1 MGIGNR
7 IRNAVNALVR
17 PTADLNDEKLLEWLG
32 INTKDKKL
40 TGEVTYYTC
49 LKMLSETMGKL
60 PLKYYQETER
70 GKIRADPDDITRLL
84 TIRPNKIMTPTTL
97 WTATEMN
104 CQHYGNGYIWMRGEF
119 TRDGTYGG
127 AYTIYDIWPMQSCY
141 VTVLMD
147 DIGVFGGK
155 GEIYYQY
162 SDPMTG
168 QQYFFKSEEVM
179 HFKTWYSLDG
189 IMGQPVRKI
198 LKDTVGGALESQR
211 YMNNLYENGLSAS
224 MAMQYLGDLDEKR
237 RKGLEKKFAN
247 ALTGPENAGKVIPV
261 PIGLQLTPLNMSMAD
276 AQFFELK
283 KYSALQIAGA
293 FGIKPNQIN
302 NYEKSS
308 YANSE
313 TQQLA
318 FLVDTMAYRLK
329 MYEEEINA
337 KVLTPKKQKKG
348 FFYKFNEKALL
359 RTDSKTQ
366 MQNIK
371 TAIDGGLY
379 TVNEGREYLDKPAVE
394 GGDVPMVNGT
404 YIPLTMVGRQYT
416 KEGGENN
423 AGITVQSTGS
433 TAREDG
439 DPKPDGDE
447 GTA

>member
-1 MGIGNR
+1 MEIIKR
-7 IRNAVNALVR
+7 IKNAAKVLTQQSV
-17 PTADLNDEKLLEWLG
+17 DLNDEKLLEWLG
-32 INTKDKKL
+32 INTRDKKL

-60 PLKYYQETER
+60 PLKYYQQTKR
-70 GKIRADPDDITRLL
+70 GRIRADPDDITRLL

-97 WTATEMN
+97 WTAVEMN

-119 TRDGTYGG
+119 IRDGTYGG
-127 AYTIYDIWPMQSCY
+127 EYKIHDAWLMQSCY

-162 SDPMTG
+162 SDPTSG
-168 QQYFFKSEEVM
+168 KQYFFKSDEVM

-189 IMGQPVRKI
+189 ITGQPVRKI
-198 LKDTVGGALESQR
+198 LKDTVGGALESQN

-237 RKGLEKKFAN
+237 RKALENKFAN

-318 FLVDTMAYRLK
+318 FLIDTMAYRLK

-337 KVLTPKKQKKG
+337 KVLTPKKQKEG
-348 FFYKFNEKALL
+348 YFYKFNEKAIL

-366 MQNIK
+366 MENVTK
-371 TAIDGGLY
+371 AVNNGLY
-379 TVNEGREYLDKPAVE
+379 TVNEGREYLDKPTVE
-394 GGDVPMVNGT
+394 GGDVAMVNGN
-404 YIPLTMVGRQYT
+404 YIPLTMIGKQYV

-423 AGITVQSTGS
+423 AGTTV
-433 TAREDG
+433 
-439 DPKPDGDE
+439 
-447 GTA
+447 